1 MRKTALRFP
10 TILLLAAAA
19 AAPLGA
25 RAAAGEGEGP
35 RVRTDRAVIE
45 PPPAPPLPKA
55 GGVLADPAFGTRIL
69 RVTDERDGPEN
80 QHAYSYWCAMNADST
95 RLIVSSGGRPMLYR
109 FDPRA
114 FRLLGK
120 EALLAR
126 PPPGGGTP
134 GWEDAVWSAR
144 DPGLLYCREG
154 LRLWACNVR
163 TGAYTLVKDFS
174 KDLPPGHLRQMSASD
189 DGQTFAFSRQ
199 EPKWRVV
206 GYLVWR
212 RGEDRILLRR
222 DTTQLDEVQVDKTG
236 RYLVVK
242 TGLGGRVHA
251 GPGVRQRLEPGL
263 SHLDAVA
270 RRVVGPP
277 QPLCL
282 QRAQIVGP
290 LPERDSPGGGRRQR
304 PGAAAGASP
313 LRRPVLLGQ
322 PPGLH
327 QPRRAVRGLHE
338 PLGRAGAARRVRP
351 GGAGRDLRPGS
362 RGRTPAFGVAGV
374 LPAALSGPTRS
385 RRSARAAPPPV
396 QPSGAPRRR
405 RPSPA
410 GRTPPPPRSDSD
422 RCRCFRRSRGG
433 RTGRPRRPFR

>member
-1 MRKTALRFP
+1 MRKTARRFP
-10 TILLLAAAA
+10 TILLLAAAV

-35 RVRTDRAVIE
+35 RVRTDRAVIP

-80 QHAYSYWCAMNADST
+80 QHAYSYWCATNADST
-95 RLIVSSGGRPMLYR
+95 RLIVSSGGRAMLYR
-109 FDPRA
+109 FDPRG

-120 EALLAR
+120 DPLFAR

-174 KDLPPGHLRQMSASD
+174 KDLPPGHLRQMSACD

-242 TGLGGRVHA
+242 TGQGGGEAVEVRVVDLETGGTEDLLGGPPDFA
-251 GPGVRQRLEPGL
+251 PGHSDNGRGV
-263 SHLDAVA
+263 
-270 RRVVGPP
+270 VVGHDDCRNRLLLRRLDRPHACTP
-277 QPLCL
+277 VLEFGSDWSQDYHISMRARDESWVLLSLYVSNTHTSSGLFRNEIL
-282 QRAQIVGP
+282 QAATDGSGRVRRLAHHRSAV
-290 LPERDSPGGGRRQR
+290 RSYWDSPRACISRDGRFVVFTSHWEGRGQR
-304 PGAAAGASP
+304 DVF
-313 LRRPVLLGQ
+313 VLEV
-322 PPGLH
+322 P
-327 QPRRAVRGLHE
+327 E
-338 PLGRAGAARRVRP
+338 
-351 GGAGRDLRPGS
+351 
-362 RGRTPAFGVAGV
+362 
-374 LPAALSGPTRS
+374 GP
-385 RRSARAAPPPV
+385 
-396 QPSGAPRRR
+396 
-405 RPSPA
+405 
-410 GRTPPPPRSDSD
+410 
-422 RCRCFRRSRGG
+422 
-433 RTGRPRRPFR
+433 